1 MYKQFLPSPKF
12 WAFVFYLYSS
22 MFMFWMFTA
31 FIGRVYPADA
41 YFGAF
46 LAVASLVASI
56 LLLVLACLSCTKRMV

>member
-12 WAFVFYLYSS
+12 WAFVFYLYAS

-31 FIGRVYPADA
+31 FCGRVYPEDE

-46 LAVASLVASI
+46 LAACSLVASVI
-56 LLLVLACLSCTKRMV
+56 LFALACVSCTKRMV

>member
-12 WAFVFYLYSS
+12 WAFVFYLYAS

-31 FIGRVYPADA
+31 FCGHVYPDNG

-46 LAVASLVASI
+46 LAAASLVASVI
-56 LLLVLACLSCTKRMV
+56 LFGLACAVCTKDIN

>member
-41 YFGAF
+41 YFGA
-46 LAVASLVASI
+46 LVAAWCLVASVI
-56 LLLVLACLSCTKRMV
+56 LFALACVSCTKRMV

>member
-46 LAVASLVASI
+46 LAAARLVASI
-56 LLLVLACLSCTKRMV
+56 LLFVLACLSCTKRMV

>member
-1 MYKQFLPSPKF
+1 MYKKFLPSPKF

-41 YFGAF
+41 YFVAF
-46 LAVASLVASI
+46 LAAASLVASI

>member
-12 WAFVFYLYSS
+12 WAFVFYLYAS

-31 FIGRVYPADA
+31 FLGRVYPADE

-46 LAVASLVASI
+46 LAACSLVASVI
-56 LLLVLACLSCTKRMV
+56 LFGLACVVCTKHIN